1 MAKEIEVLD
10 EEETKKSK
18 KKKKVSVKIALVFFL
33 ISLITS
39 GFLIYN
45 IFYRRIKWELLLLQ
59 QVQEDI

>member
-10 EEETKKSK
+10 EEETKKRK

-45 IFYRRIKWELLLLQ
+45 IFYRRIKWKKYF
-59 QVQEDI
+59 